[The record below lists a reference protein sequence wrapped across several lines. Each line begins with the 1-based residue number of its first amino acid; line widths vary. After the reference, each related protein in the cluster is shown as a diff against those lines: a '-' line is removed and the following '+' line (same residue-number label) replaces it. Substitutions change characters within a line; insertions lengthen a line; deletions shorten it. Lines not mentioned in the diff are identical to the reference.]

1 MMMSMIKRIFA
12 LLLTVAMLI
21 CVLVAC
27 GKPQNTTQ
35 FNNAPQKNATTYAKN
50 ATDPSPLEQKITSVN
65 ITCGD
70 SVIENYAAAE
80 LAWYLGKKNI
90 SITSDGYEIAFL
102 LDSSLPAGGYQITAN
117 TNGLAVAGG
126 NERGLAY
133 GLYAFLEK
141 FLGVYIYFSNTIV
154 VNDSD
159 LVVGTGVLDS
169 FDPAFDVLRNPWY
182 PIEQLAEKNGGNI
195 RDRGEIKNFSL
206 NSILGNGSDVPCF
219 SDPDNVAK
227 AIKIVQDYLLS
238 GAKVDILCFSPD
250 SETDLS
256 CSCEACTQIMQEE
269 GSYAGVYARFLNAV
283 AEKFATRFPNL
294 KIELVVRAY
303 LKTAPT
309 LTKLAPNVSVY
320 FNTSQ
325 CHISHPLTDEN
336 CPDSLAFAQSVR
348 GWSAV
353 CENVY
358 VEYGVTATTDYIP
371 TFANLGTLRENIR
384 FFAECGIGS
393 LTLTGNFMSPS
404 GEFGELRVYL
414 ISNLLQNPYMS
425 EEKYN
430 AYMNSF
436 LEAFYG
442 DGWEY
447 VRMYIDKTVEL
458 AADGHQLANGNPFD
472 AITTEEYLANE
483 ADFDAWWNTAEELAG
498 DRIDFVK
505 RSRYQWRYIKLCLH
519 PDAEEAQKL
528 IADASDSFNT
538 RVGWREKQWN
548 VDIAKSDL
556 TKSPLEWVYKS

>member
-1 MMMSMIKRIFA
+1 MMSMIKRIFA

-21 CVLVAC
+21 CVLAAC
-27 GKPQNTTQ
+27 NKPQTSYQ
-35 FNNAPQKNATTYAKN
+35 SSNNSQKNATTSAKN
-50 ATDPSPLEQKITSVN
+50 GIEAAPAEKKITNVN

-80 LAWYLGKKNI
+80 LAWYLAKKNI
-90 SITSDGYEIAFL
+90 SITPDGYGIAFL
-102 LDSSLPAGGYQITAN
+102 LDASLPAGGYKITADE
-117 TNGLAVAGG
+117 NGLTVAGG

-141 FLGVYIYFSNTIV
+141 FLGVYIYSSNTIV

-159 LVVGTGVLDS
+159 LVVDTGVLDS
-169 FDPAFDVLRNPWY
+169 FDPAFDILRNPWY

-195 RDRGEIKNFSL
+195 RDRGKIQTFSL
-206 NSILGNGSDVPCF
+206 DTLIGDGSAPACL
-219 SDPDNVAK
+219 STPENVAK
-227 AIKIVQDYLLS
+227 AIKKMQDYLRS
-238 GAKVDILCFSPD
+238 GVNVDILRFAPATEVSTP
-250 SETDLS
+250 
-256 CSCEACTQIMQEE
+256 CSCEACAQIMQEE
-269 GSYAGVYARFLNAV
+269 GSYAGVYTRFLNAL
-283 AEKFATRFPNL
+283 AEAIPSRFSNVQ
-294 KIELVVRAY
+294 IELVVRAY

-309 LTKLAPNVSVY
+309 LTKLADSVWVR
-320 FNTSQ
+320 FDTTQ

-336 CPDSLAFAQSVR
+336 CPETLAFAESVR

-358 VEYGVTATTDYIP
+358 MEYGVTATTDYIP

-384 FFAECGIGS
+384 FFAECGIES

-414 ISNLLQNPYMS
+414 ISKLLQNPYMS
-425 EEKYN
+425 EEEYN

-442 DGWEY
+442 EGWEY
-447 VRMYIDKTVEL
+447 VRKYIDKTVEL

-519 PDAEEAQKL
+519 PDAEEAQ
-528 IADASDSFNT
+528 S
-538 RVGWREKQWN
+538 
-548 VDIAKSDL
+548 
-556 TKSPLEWVYKS
+556 

>member
-1 MMMSMIKRIFA
+1 MMRMIKRIFA

-21 CVLVAC
+21 CVLAAC
-27 GKPQNTTQ
+27 NKPQTSYQ
-35 FNNAPQKNATTYAKN
+35 SSNNSQKNATTSAKSGIE
-50 ATDPSPLEQKITSVN
+50 AAPAEKKITNVN

-90 SITSDGYEIAFL
+90 SIASDGYKIAFL
-102 LDSSLPAGGYQITAN
+102 LDSSLPAGGYKITADE
-117 TNGLAVAGG
+117 NGLTVAGG

-141 FLGVYIYFSNTIV
+141 FLGVHIYSSNTV
-154 VNDSD
+154 VIDD
-159 LVVGTGVLDS
+159 TDFVVGIGVLDS

-195 RDRGEIKNFSL
+195 RDRGKIQTFSL
-206 NSILGNGSDVPCF
+206 DTLIGDGSAPACL
-219 SDPDNVAK
+219 STPENIAK
-227 AIKIVQDYLLS
+227 AIKKMQDYLRS
-238 GAKVDILCFSPD
+238 GVNVDILRFAPATEVSTP
-250 SETDLS
+250 
-256 CSCEACTQIMQEE
+256 CSCEACAQIMQEE
-269 GSYAGVYARFLNAV
+269 GSYAGVYTRFLNAL
-283 AEKFATRFPNL
+283 AEAIPSRFSNVQ
-294 KIELVVRAY
+294 IELVVRAY

-309 LTKLAPNVSVY
+309 LTKLADSVLVR
-320 FNTSQ
+320 FDTTQ
-325 CHISHPLTDEN
+325 CHISHPLTNET
-336 CPDSLAFAQSVR
+336 CPTSIAFCESVR

-371 TFANLGTLRENIR
+371 TFANLGILRENIR

-393 LTLTGNFMSPS
+393 LTLAGNFMSPS

-414 ISNLLQNPYMS
+414 ISKLLQNPYMS
-425 EEKYN
+425 EEEYN

-442 DGWEY
+442 EGWEY
-447 VRMYIDKTVEL
+447 VRKYIDKIIEL
-458 AADGHQLANGNPFD
+458 SADGHQLANGNPFD

-483 ADFDAWWNTAEELAG
+483 ADFDAWWNAAEDLAG

-528 IADASDSFNT
+528 IADTSDSFNT

-548 VDIAKSDL
+548 VDTAKSDL

>member
-1 MMMSMIKRIFA
+1 MIKRIFA

-21 CVLVAC
+21 CVLAAC
-27 GKPQNTTQ
+27 NKPQISYQ
-35 FNNAPQKNATTYAKN
+35 SSNNSQKNATTSAKSGIE
-50 ATDPSPLEQKITSVN
+50 AAPAEKKITNVN

-90 SITSDGYEIAFL
+90 SIASDGYKIAFL
-102 LDSSLPAGGYQITAN
+102 LDSSLPAGGYKITSD
-117 TNGLAVAGG
+117 TTGLTVAGG

-141 FLGVYIYFSNTIV
+141 FLGVYIYSSNTIV

-159 LVVGTGVLDS
+159 FVVGIGVLDS

-195 RDRGEIKNFSL
+195 RDRGKIQTFSL
-206 NSILGNGSDVPCF
+206 DTLIGDGSAPACL
-219 SDPDNVAK
+219 STPENIAK
-227 AIKIVQDYLLS
+227 AIKKMQDYLRS
-238 GAKVDILCFSPD
+238 GVNVDILRFAPATEVSTP
-250 SETDLS
+250 
-256 CSCEACTQIMQEE
+256 CSCEACAQIMQEE
-269 GSYAGVYARFLNAV
+269 GSYAGVYTRFLNAL
-283 AEKFATRFPNL
+283 AEAIPSRFSNVQ
-294 KIELVVRAY
+294 IELVVRAY

-309 LTKLAPNVSVY
+309 LTKLADSVLVR
-320 FNTSQ
+320 FDTTQ
-325 CHISHPLTDEN
+325 CHISHPLTNET
-336 CPDSLAFAQSVR
+336 CPTSIAFCESVR

-393 LTLTGNFMSPS
+393 LTLAGNFMSPS

-414 ISNLLQNPYMS
+414 ISKLWQNPYMS
-425 EEKYN
+425 EEEYN

-447 VRMYIDKTVEL
+447 IRRYIDKTTEL
-458 AADGHQLANGNPFD
+458 AADDHQLANGNPFD

-483 ADFDAWWNTAEELAG
+483 ADFDAWWNAAEDLAG

-528 IADASDSFNT
+528 IADTSDSFNT

-548 VDIAKSDL
+548 VDTAKSDL

>member
-1 MMMSMIKRIFA
+1 MMSMIKRIFA

-21 CVLVAC
+21 CVLAAC
-27 GKPQNTTQ
+27 NKPQTSYQ
-35 FNNAPQKNATTYAKN
+35 SSNNSQKNATTSAKSGIE
-50 ATDPSPLEQKITSVN
+50 AAPAEKKITNVN

-90 SITSDGYEIAFL
+90 SIASDGYKIAFL
-102 LDSSLPAGGYQITAN
+102 LDSSLPAGGYKITADE
-117 TNGLAVAGG
+117 NGLTVAGG

-141 FLGVYIYFSNTIV
+141 FLGVHIYSSNTV
-154 VNDSD
+154 VIDD
-159 LVVGTGVLDS
+159 TDFVVGTGVLDS

-195 RDRGEIKNFSL
+195 RDRGEIKTFSL
-206 NSILGNGSDVPCF
+206 NSIVGDGSTAPCL
-219 SDPDNVAK
+219 SNPENVAK
-227 AIKIVQDYLLS
+227 AIKKVQDYLLS
-238 GAKVDILCFSPD
+238 GAEVDILSFVPD
-250 SETDLS
+250 SDADAY
-256 CSCEACTQIMQEE
+256 CSCEACVEIANAE
-269 GSYAGVYARFLNAV
+269 GSPAGIYARFLNAV
-283 AEKFATRFPNL
+283 AEKFASRFPNL

-309 LTKLAPNVSVY
+309 LTKLAQNVSVY

-325 CHISHPLTDEN
+325 CHISHPLTDET
-336 CPDSLAFAQSVR
+336 CPDSLAFAESVR

-414 ISNLLQNPYMS
+414 ISKLLQNPYMS
-425 EEKYN
+425 EEEYN

-528 IADASDSFNT
+528 IADTSDSFNT

-548 VDIAKSDL
+548 VDTAKSDL
-556 TKSPLEWVYKS
+556 TKAPTEWVYKS

>member
-1 MMMSMIKRIFA
+1 MMSMIKRIFA

-21 CVLVAC
+21 CVLAAC
-27 GKPQNTTQ
+27 NKPQTSYQ
-35 FNNAPQKNATTYAKN
+35 SSNNSQKNATTSAKSGIE
-50 ATDPSPLEQKITSVN
+50 AAPAEKKITNVN

-90 SITSDGYEIAFL
+90 SITPDGYGIAFL
-102 LDSSLPAGGYQITAN
+102 LDDSLPAGGYQITADE
-117 TNGLAVAGG
+117 NGLTVAGG

-141 FLGVYIYFSNTIV
+141 FLGVYIYSSNTIV

-195 RDRGEIKNFSL
+195 RDRGKIQTFSL
-206 NSILGNGSDVPCF
+206 DTLIGDGSAPACL
-219 SDPDNVAK
+219 STPENIAK
-227 AIKIVQDYLLS
+227 AIKKMQDYLRS
-238 GAKVDILCFSPD
+238 GVNVDILRFAPATEVSTP
-250 SETDLS
+250 
-256 CSCEACTQIMQEE
+256 CSCEACAQIMQEE
-269 GSYAGVYARFLNAV
+269 GSYAGVYTRFLNAL
-283 AEKFATRFPNL
+283 AEAIPSRFSNIQ
-294 KIELVVRAY
+294 IELVVRAY

-309 LTKLAPNVSVY
+309 LTKLADSVWVR
-320 FNTSQ
+320 FDTTQ
-325 CHISHPLTDEN
+325 CHISHPLTDET
-336 CPDSLAFAQSVR
+336 CPTSIAFCESVR
-348 GWSAV
+348 GWSAI

-414 ISNLLQNPYMS
+414 ISKLLQNPYMS
-425 EEKYN
+425 EEEYN

-483 ADFDAWWNTAEELAG
+483 ADFDAWWNAAEELAG

-548 VDIAKSDL
+548 VDTAKSDL